1 MKSTAIIGSGISGLS
16 LGQLLKEKQKVILYD
31 ANTKPGG
38 LVKCDRVNG
47 GLFHRVGGHVF
58 NSRNPKVLDW
68 FWNFFDRDKEF
79 HKARRNARILL
90 NGKIIGY
97 PIENY
102 LYQLPQDLVKSVL
115 GDLISES
122 YKPLLPN
129 EYPHFEAFL
138 RGNFGETLYNLYFK
152 PYNYK
157 IWKADLTEVPLEW
170 LEGKL
175 PMPHLKDMLL
185 SNIIREEERQ
195 MVHSSFFYAVK
206 EGSQYI
212 ANRLAQGL
220 NIEFNSPISS
230 FKKLPNGQIEVAGKA
245 FDSVVYTGDIRNLPS
260 VAQGFGLDKYAE
272 DLSRLRSNGTSNVF
286 CETDATDISWLYL
299 PEEQFKAHRIIYTGN
314 FSETNNPEG
323 LKNRITCVVEFSGKE
338 SQTTMLE
345 ELKRLPGNL
354 SAIDFNY
361 EPNSYVVQT
370 TGTKELVGL
379 VREVCENQGLHLLG
393 RFAEWEYYNMDK
405 AMEAAMALSEKL

>member
-16 LGQLLKEKQKVILYD
+16 LGQLLNAKQSVVLFD
-31 ANTKPGG
+31 GASKPGG
-38 LVKCDRVNG
+38 LVKCDRVEG

-58 NSRNPKVLDW
+58 NSRNPKVLEW

-102 LYQLPQDLVKSVL
+102 LYQLPAEVVKGVLNDLLS
-115 GDLISES
+115 DQ
-122 YKPLLPN
+122 YKPLQPN
-129 EYPHFEAFL
+129 DYPHFEAFL

-157 IWKADLTEVPLEW
+157 IWKADLSQVPLEW

-175 PMPHLKDMLL
+175 PMPNLKEMLL
-185 SNIIREEERQ
+185 SNIIREEERE
-195 MVHSSFFYAVK
+195 MVHASFFYAVK

-212 ANRLAQGL
+212 ANRLSEGL
-220 NIEFNSPISS
+220 DIRHNETITGL
-230 FKKLPNGQIEVAGKA
+230 KKLSTGKIEVSSQA
-245 FDSVVYTGDIRNLPS
+245 FDSVVYTGDIRKLPEI
-260 VAQGFGLDKYAE
+260 APEFGLEPYA
-272 DLSRLRSNGTSNVF
+272 DRLKALRSNGTSNVF
-286 CETDATDISWLYL
+286 CEVDATDISWLYL
-299 PEEQFKAHRIIYTGN
+299 PEEQYKAHRIIYTGN

-338 SQTTMLE
+338 SKEVMLE

-354 SAIDFNY
+354 KALDFNY
-361 EPNSYVVQT
+361 EPNSYVVQNQ
-370 TGTKELVGL
+370 GTKELIAE
-379 VREVCENQGLHLLG
+379 VRQLLEKQGVHLLG

-405 AMEAAMALSEKL
+405 AMEAAMALSEKQ